1 MKIRRSLA
9 LLVLVSSLSSSAARA
24 QATQDNSSGGADSAR
39 TELEGKAVGLL
50 EDALEEAQGLKLPEN
65 RVHAETVAAGLL
77 WTRDEQA
84 ARAAFKSA
92 ADAVAAL
99 LGALDP
105 EDPDFYN
112 AAQAVAS
119 IRTQLLQTVA
129 PHDPKLALDFLRA
142 TRMPHPEA
150 FGEQFRWQI
159 TQDQMLEA
167 NLAAQLAA
175 QDPRQALAVAE
186 EALNRG
192 LSQGFAG
199 VLQQLNAKDPAT
211 ASKLA
216 GEIVQK
222 LSAEKI
228 VADGEASGLAYQLL
242 SMTKPADPS
251 AQASQQA
258 VVAFSDGPLI
268 ISGSN
273 CGRCLPG
280 NNLSI
285 DPQARADLL
294 EKFVTAAMSAQPNRG
309 GSYMIYQGLQALM
322 PELEKAMPARVAALR
337 RRMSELERSF
347 NPQGD
352 VWKPYREVMEKG
364 TVEAMLEA
372 AAKAPPEVRDNLYS
386 NAAWKAFNDGGDPE
400 RARQIAE
407 NLSNPQ
413 QRAQLRKSIDQQ
425 VQSRVAGDGRFAEA
439 LQMVSRLPTVEEK
452 VQALVQI
459 AAAAASKND
468 RATALQVLAQ
478 ARGLIEG
485 QPRGQ
490 AQFAAWLQ
498 IADAYAP
505 LDAET
510 AFSMVEAAIGQL
522 NELLDAAAVV
532 NGFGQYPFSDGELKL
547 QGGYPWGDLI
557 TQCGGALALL
567 APSDFDR
574 ARSDAKSF
582 RRADARASAQL
593 TLAESLLNTI
603 TARRPSQR
611 FNRRVQSMSVEG
623 NVVIDKN

>member
-9 LLVLVSSLSSSAARA
+9 LLVLVSSLSPSAARA
-24 QATQDNSSGGADSAR
+24 QATQENSSGGADSAR
-39 TELEGKAVGLL
+39 SELEGKAVGLL
-50 EDALEEAQGLKLPEN
+50 EDALEEARGLKLPEN

-99 LGALDP
+99 TGALDP
-105 EDPDFYN
+105 EDPEFYN
-112 AAQAVAS
+112 AAQAVSSMRA
-119 IRTQLLQTVA
+119 QLLQAVA

-142 TRMPHPEA
+142 TRVPHPEA
-150 FGEQFRWQI
+150 FGGQFRWQL
-159 TQDQMLEA
+159 TQEQMLEA

-192 LSQGFAG
+192 LSSGLVG
-199 VLQQLNAKDPAT
+199 VLQQLNAKDPAS

-216 GEIVQK
+216 GEIVQR
-222 LSAEKI
+222 LSPEKMM
-228 VADGEASGLAYQLL
+228 ADGEASGLAYQLL
-242 SMTKPADPS
+242 NMTKPADAS
-251 AQASQQA
+251 AQAGQQVA
-258 VVAFSDGPLI
+258 VAVSDGPVI
-268 ISGSN
+268 VSGLS

-280 NNLSI
+280 GSLSI
-285 DPQARADLL
+285 DAQTRADLL
-294 EKFVTAAMSAQPNRG
+294 EQFVTAAMSAPPNRG
-309 GSYMIYQGLQALM
+309 GSYAIYQGLQALM
-322 PELEKAMPARVAALR
+322 PELEKTMPARVAALR
-337 RRMSELERSF
+337 RRMSELERSS

-386 NAAWKAFNDGGDPE
+386 NAAWKAFNDGGDAE

-425 VQSRVAGDGRFAEA
+425 AQWRAAGDGRFAEA
-439 LQMVSRLPTVEEK
+439 LQMVSRLTTAGEK

-459 AAAAASKND
+459 AAAATLKNE
-468 RATALQVLAQ
+468 RATALQALAQ
-478 ARGLIEG
+478 ARGLSEG

-490 AQFAAWLQ
+490 AQFTASLQ

-505 LDAET
+505 LDAQT

-532 NGFGQYPFSDGELKL
+532 NGFGQEPFSDGELKL
-547 QGGYPWGDLI
+547 QGGYPWGELI

-574 ARSDAKSF
+574 ARSDARSF
-582 RRADARASAQL
+582 SRADARASAQL
-593 TLAESLLNTI
+593 TLAQNLLNTI

-611 FNRRVQSMSVEG
+611 PQRRLQSISGNVVVEG
-623 NVVIDKN
+623 N

>member
-24 QATQDNSSGGADSAR
+24 QATQENPSGGADSAR
-39 TELEGKAVGLL
+39 GELEGKAVGLL
-50 EDALEEAQGLKLPEN
+50 EDALEEAQGLKLVEN

-99 LGALDP
+99 TGALDP
-105 EDPDFYN
+105 EDPKFYD
-112 AAQAVAS
+112 AAQFVAS
-119 IRTQLLQTVA
+119 MRTQLLQTAA

-142 TRMPHPEA
+142 TRQPHPEA
-150 FGEQFRWQI
+150 FGEQYQWQLN
-159 TQDQMLEA
+159 QEQMLEA

-192 LSQGFAG
+192 LSSGLVG
-199 VLQQLNAKDPAT
+199 VLQQLNAKDPAS

-216 GEIVQK
+216 GEIVEK
-222 LSAEKI
+222 LSPEKI
-228 VADGEASGLAYQLL
+228 KEDGEASGLAYQLL
-242 SMTKPADPS
+242 NMTKAADASP
-251 AQASQQA
+251 QAGRQA
-258 VVAFSDGPLI
+258 VFSDGPVI
-268 ISGSN
+268 VSGPL
-273 CGRCLPG
+273 CGRCLPAVG
-280 NNLSI
+280 LSVEA
-285 DPQARADLL
+285 QTRADLL
-294 EKFVTAAMSAQPNRG
+294 EKFIEAAMSAQPNRG
-309 GSYMIYQGLQALM
+309 GSYTIYQGLQALM
-322 PELEKAMPARVAALR
+322 PELEKSMPARVATLR
-337 RRMSELERSF
+337 RRMAELERSF

-372 AAKAPPEVRDNLYS
+372 AAKAPPGVRDNIYS
-386 NAAWKAFNDGGDPE
+386 TAAWKAFNDGGDPE

-425 VQSRVAGDGRFAEA
+425 LQSRAAGDGRFAEA
-439 LQMVSRLPTVEEK
+439 LQMVSHLATVEEK

-459 AAAAASKND
+459 AAAASSKNE

-490 AQFAAWLQ
+490 AQFTAWLQ

-505 LDAET
+505 LDAAT

-522 NELLDAAAVV
+522 NDLLDAAAVV
-532 NGFGQYPFSDGELKL
+532 NGFGQESFSDGELKL

-574 ARSDAKSF
+574 ARSDARSF
-582 RRADARASAQL
+582 RRADARAAAQL
-593 TLAESLLNTI
+593 MLAQSLLNTLK
-603 TARRPSQR
+603 RPGPSQR
-611 FNRRVQSMSVEG
+611 FQRRLQSISG
-623 NVVIDKN
+623 NVVISGN

>member
-24 QATQDNSSGGADSAR
+24 RATQDNSSGGADSAR
-39 TELEGKAVGLL
+39 AELEGKGVGLL
-50 EDALEEAQGLKLPEN
+50 EDALEEAQGLKLAEN

-77 WTRDEQA
+77 WTRDEKA

-92 ADAVAAL
+92 ADGVAAL

-119 IRTQLLQTVA
+119 MRTQLLQTIA

-150 FGEQFRWQI
+150 FGEQFRWQL
-159 TQDQMLEA
+159 TQEQMQEA
-167 NLAAQLAA
+167 SLAAQLAA

-186 EALNRG
+186 EALDRG

-199 VLQQLNAKDPAT
+199 VLQQLNAKDPAS
-211 ASKLA
+211 ASKFA
-216 GEIVQK
+216 GEIVEK

-228 VADGEASGLAYQLL
+228 MADGEASALAYQLL
-242 SMTKPADPS
+242 SMTKPADAS
-251 AQASQQA
+251 APAGQQT
-258 VVAFSDGPLI
+258 VLTISDGPVIVNGLK
-268 ISGSN
+268 

-280 NNLSI
+280 SNLSL
-285 DPQARADLL
+285 DAQTRSDLL
-294 EKFVTAAMSAQPNRG
+294 EKFVAAAMGAQPNRG
-309 GSYMIYQGLQALM
+309 GSYAIYQGLQALM
-322 PELEKAMPARVAALR
+322 PELEKSMPARVAALR
-337 RRMSELERSF
+337 RRMEELERGF

-400 RARQIAE
+400 RARQIAD

-425 VQSRVAGDGRFAEA
+425 VQSRTAGDGRFAEA
-439 LQMVSRLPTVEEK
+439 LQMVSRLTTVEEK

-459 AAAAASKND
+459 AAAASLKND

-478 ARGLIEG
+478 ARGLVEG

-498 IADAYAP
+498 VADAYAP

-522 NELLDAAAVV
+522 NELLDAAALT
-532 NGFGQYPFSDGELKL
+532 NGFGQYAFSDGELKL

-574 ARSDAKSF
+574 ARTDAKSF

-611 FNRRVQSMSVEG
+611 FQRRLQSISG
-623 NVVIDKN
+623 NVVISGN